1 MSKKQ
6 LYDDVIDVTKL
17 TNYALK
23 MVIDEM
29 LFASNDALTEIIE
42 DGESD
47 QDANPN
53 RNGWICYAIFV
64 SICFDSIFT
73 RNLTAAY

>member
-42 DGESD
+42 DGDSD

-53 RNGWICYAIFV
+53 RNGWIQYATFA
-64 SICFDSIFT
+64 SIFT
-73 RNLTAAY
+73 RNLLE